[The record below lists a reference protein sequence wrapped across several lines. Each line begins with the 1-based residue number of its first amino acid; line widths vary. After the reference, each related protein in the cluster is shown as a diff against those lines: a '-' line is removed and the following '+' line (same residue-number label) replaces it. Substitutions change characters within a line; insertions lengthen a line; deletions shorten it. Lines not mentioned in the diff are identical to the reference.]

1 MAVFQNIAASHNKFS
16 PVGSYLTHASTCP
29 LASVI
34 TAIGSMIFTFTIN
47 LRRLLR
53 IIREVVMI
61 ERELGNWKDFIE
73 VMLRK

>member
-1 MAVFQNIAASHNKFS
+1 MSTFQPIVASSSKQSLAAAIKVIGLTVFTGHTFVRNIR
-16 PVGSYLTHASTCP
+16 
-29 LASVI
+29 I
-34 TAIGSMIFTFTIN
+34 
-47 LRRLLR
+47 